1 MSDTING
8 EPPEPPPGT
17 PSRTPAPVPPVA
29 PADHDE
35 TVGRYD
41 ANVQLILRRLAD
53 SDRHRK
59 PRWWW
64 QSH

>member
-1 MSDTING
+1 MSDPMTG
-8 EPPEPPPGT
+8 KPPEPTRP
-17 PSRTPAPVPPVA
+17 PAPTTPVA
-29 PADHDE
+29 PAANDE
-35 TVGRYD
+35 NVGRYD